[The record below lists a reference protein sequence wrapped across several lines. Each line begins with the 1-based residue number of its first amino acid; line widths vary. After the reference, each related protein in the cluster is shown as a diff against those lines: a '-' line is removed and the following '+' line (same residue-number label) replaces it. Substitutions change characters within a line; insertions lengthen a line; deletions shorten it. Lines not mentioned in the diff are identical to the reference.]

1 MKKIELVC
9 RYYDLWTA
17 TLLNLIEQV
26 GIENVIDQTF
36 IEKTNEIMR
45 TKIKTKRD
53 IDYFHKKLME
63 MRAA

>member
-9 RYYDLWTA
+9 RYYELWTA

-26 GIENVIDQTF
+26 GIENVIDKSF
-36 IEKTNEIMR
+36 IDRTNEIMR

-53 IDYFHKKLME
+53 INYFHKKLME
-63 MRAA
+63 SRA